1 MAKITEDNMEIIL
14 KNQKI
19 PADNER
25 DILLK
30 IFKGR
35 EQVLYENIMM
45 ISDVFSYGRI
55 RGKQTERERRGCGK
69 SRRVIY

>member
-1 MAKITEDNMEIIL
+1 MAKITEDNMELIL
-14 KNQKI
+14 ENQKI

-35 EQVLYENIMM
+35 EQVLYENIMI

-55 RGKQTERERRGCGK
+55 RGKQIERERRG
-69 SRRVIY
+69 

>member
-1 MAKITEDNMEIIL
+1 MAKMTEDNMEIIL

-25 DILLK
+25 DMLLK
-30 IFKGR
+30 IFKGK
-35 EQVLYENIMM
+35 EQILYENIMI

-55 RGKQTERERRGCGK
+55 RGKQIERERRGRGK

>member
-1 MAKITEDNMEIIL
+1 MVKMTEDNMEIIL

-30 IFKGR
+30 IFKSK
-35 EQVLYENIMM
+35 EQILYENIMI

-55 RGKQTERERRGCGK
+55 RGKQTERERRGRGK
-69 SRRVIY
+69 FRRVVY

>member
-1 MAKITEDNMEIIL
+1 MAKMTEDNMKIIL

-19 PADNER
+19 PTDAER
-25 DILLK
+25 NILLK

-35 EQVLYENIMM
+35 EQVLYENIMI

-55 RGKQTERERRGCGK
+55 RGKQTERKRRM
-69 SRRVIY
+69 

>member
-19 PADNER
+19 PTGNER

-35 EQVLYENIMM
+35 EQVLYENIMI

-55 RGKQTERERRGCGK
+55 RGKQTERERRG
-69 SRRVIY
+69 

>member
-1 MAKITEDNMEIIL
+1 MAKMTEDNMEIIL

-19 PADNER
+19 PTYNER

-30 IFKGR
+30 IFKGK
-35 EQVLYENIMM
+35 EQVLYENIMI

-55 RGKQTERERRGCGK
+55 RGKQTERERRG
-69 SRRVIY
+69 

>member
-1 MAKITEDNMEIIL
+1 MAKMTEDNMEIIL

-19 PADNER
+19 PTDNER

-30 IFKGR
+30 IFKGK
-35 EQVLYENIMM
+35 EQVLYENIMI

-55 RGKQTERERRGCGK
+55 RGKQTERERRG
-69 SRRVIY
+69 

>member
-1 MAKITEDNMEIIL
+1 MAKMTEDNMEIIL

-19 PADNER
+19 PTDNER

-35 EQVLYENIMM
+35 EQVLYENIMI
-45 ISDVFSYGRI
+45 ISDVFNYGRI
-55 RGKQTERERRGCGK
+55 RGKQTERERRG
-69 SRRVIY
+69 

>member
-1 MAKITEDNMEIIL
+1 MAKMTEDNMELIL

-19 PADNER
+19 PTDNER

-30 IFKGR
+30 IFKGK
-35 EQVLYENIMM
+35 EQVLYENIMV

-55 RGKQTERERRGCGK
+55 RGKQTERERRG
-69 SRRVIY
+69 

>member
-1 MAKITEDNMEIIL
+1 MTKITE
-14 KNQKI
+14 
-19 PADNER
+19 DNER

-35 EQVLYENIMM
+35 EQVLYENIMV

-55 RGKQTERERRGCGK
+55 RGKQTERERRG
-69 SRRVIY
+69 

>member
-1 MAKITEDNMEIIL
+1 MEIIL

-19 PADNER
+19 PTDNER

-30 IFKGR
+30 IFKGK
-35 EQVLYENIMM
+35 EQVLYENIMI

-55 RGKQTERERRGCGK
+55 RGKQTGRERRG
-69 SRRVIY
+69 

>member
-1 MAKITEDNMEIIL
+1 MAKMTEDNMEIIL

-19 PADNER
+19 PTGNER

-35 EQVLYENIMM
+35 EQVLYENIMI

-55 RGKQTERERRGCGK
+55 RGKQTERERRG
-69 SRRVIY
+69 

>member
-1 MAKITEDNMEIIL
+1 MTKITEDNMEIIL

-19 PADNER
+19 PTGNER

-30 IFKGR
+30 IFKGK
-35 EQVLYENIMM
+35 EQVLYENIMI

-69 SRRVIY
+69 SRRVLY

>member
-19 PADNER
+19 PTDAER

-69 SRRVIY
+69 SRRILY

>member
-1 MAKITEDNMEIIL
+1 MTKITEDNMEIIL

-19 PADNER
+19 PTGNER

-35 EQVLYENIMM
+35 EQILYENIMM

>member
-1 MAKITEDNMEIIL
+1 MAKMTEDNMEIIL

-19 PADNER
+19 PTGNER

-30 IFKGR
+30 IFKGK
-35 EQVLYENIMM
+35 EQVLYENIMI

-55 RGKQTERERRGCGK
+55 RGKQTEREKRG
-69 SRRVIY
+69 

>member
-1 MAKITEDNMEIIL
+1 MTKITEDNMEIIL

-19 PADNER
+19 PTGNER

-35 EQVLYENIMM
+35 EQILYENIMT
-45 ISDVFSYGRI
+45 ISDVFTYGRI
-55 RGKQTERERRGCGK
+55 RGKQTEREKRG
-69 SRRVIY
+69 

>member
-1 MAKITEDNMEIIL
+1 MTKITEDNMEIIL

-19 PADNER
+19 PTGNER

-35 EQVLYENIMM
+35 EQVLYENIMI

-55 RGKQTERERRGCGK
+55 RGKQIEREKRG
-69 SRRVIY
+69 

>member
-1 MAKITEDNMEIIL
+1 MAKMTEDNMEIIL

-19 PADNER
+19 PTGNER

-35 EQVLYENIMM
+35 EQVLYENIMI

-55 RGKQTERERRGCGK
+55 RGKQTEREKRG
-69 SRRVIY
+69 

>member
-1 MAKITEDNMEIIL
+1 MAKMTEDNMEIIL

-19 PADNER
+19 PIGNER

-35 EQVLYENIMM
+35 EQILYENIMI
-45 ISDVFSYGRI
+45 ISDVFSYWRI
-55 RGKQTERERRGCGK
+55 RGKQIERERRGRGK

>member
-1 MAKITEDNMEIIL
+1 MRRKCMTKITEDNMEIIL

-19 PADNER
+19 PTGNER

-35 EQVLYENIMM
+35 EQVLYENIMI

-55 RGKQTERERRGCGK
+55 RGKQTEREKRG
-69 SRRVIY
+69 

>member
-1 MAKITEDNMEIIL
+1 MAKMTEDNMEIIL

-19 PADNER
+19 PTGNER

-35 EQVLYENIMM
+35 EQVLYENIMI

-55 RGKQTERERRGCGK
+55 RGKAD
-69 SRRVIY
+69 